1 MRNILPTNT
10 NIAISDDE
18 IATAVT
24 KVMTD
29 TSIMQPLVSEMSNY
43 WSPAETNIPVFVRD
57 RVMDIANKAYVR
69 NASFQYGL
77 CDFIHGIIALDQQ
90 QVAM

>member
-1 MRNILPTNT
+1 M
-10 NIAISDDE
+10 
-18 IATAVT
+18 
-24 KVMTD
+24 
-29 TSIMQPLVSEMSNY
+29 
-43 WSPAETNIPVFVRD
+43 AETNIPVFVRD